1 MSTWALLAPGPSASA
16 DQAER
21 VRGLRLGVV
30 GCAYQLAPWADF
42 IASTD
47 AAWWRKYPEAKNLP
61 GLKFSMHHVAGVT
74 KVAIPGLGV
83 CNSGVLALECAK
95 RQGAE
100 RILLFGFDMHGS
112 HFFGRYENGLSNT
125 TDAKRAVHFRQ
136 YEAWRKANPQ
146 IEVINCTAGSALR
159 CFPMVRA
166 DEIDCLLAVERER
179 LSA

>member
-1 MSTWALLAPGPSASA
+1 M
-16 DQAER
+16 
-21 VRGLRLGVV
+21 

-100 RILLFGFDMHGS
+100 RILLFGFDMHGT
-112 HFFGRYENGLSNT
+112 HFFGPYTNGLSNT
-125 TDAKRAVHFRQ
+125 TEAKRRMHLAQ
-136 YEAWRKANPQ
+136 YARWAKWNQ
-146 IEVINCTAGSALR
+146 GIQVINCTEGSALM
-159 CFPMVRA
+159 CFPKARLE
-166 DEIDCLLAVERER
+166 DEISRHMAVV
-179 LSA
+179 